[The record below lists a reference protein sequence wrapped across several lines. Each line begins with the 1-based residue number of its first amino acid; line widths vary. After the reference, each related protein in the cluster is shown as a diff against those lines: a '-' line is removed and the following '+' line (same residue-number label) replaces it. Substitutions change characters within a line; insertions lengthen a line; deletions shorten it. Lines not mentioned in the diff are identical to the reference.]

1 MINLIPPS
9 AKKSIVTEY
18 WLRVLSVWCF
28 TWAFAL
34 VVGIFLLVP
43 VYVLINLQV
52 STLSESAAL
61 ASEKLANL
69 KDVTG
74 EFNLANQ
81 QARVLIEGSKRQPLS
96 VYNTLFRELETT
108 EVSLASITITRA
120 TEGIAPVA
128 LTGEAANRQA
138 LASFRDSLL
147 ALPEVESV
155 DLPIANLAKDRDIDF
170 NLTVTMKLE

>member
-28 TWAFAL
+28 TWAFSL

-52 STLSESAAL
+52 STLNESAAS
-61 ASEKLANL
+61 ASEKLATLN
-69 KDVTG
+69 DVTG

-81 QARVLIEGSKRQPLS
+81 QARVLIDGSKRQPLS
-96 VYNTLFRELETT
+96 TYNELFRNLETS
-108 EVSLASITITRA
+108 EVTISSIMINRTK
-120 TEGIAPVA
+120 EGVAPVA

-147 ALPEVESV
+147 ALPEVASV
-155 DLPIANLAKDRDIDF
+155 DLPISNLAKDRDIQF
-170 NLTVTMKLE
+170 NLTVTMKPQ

>member
-96 VYNTLFRELETT
+96 LYNTQFRELETT

-120 TEGIAPVA
+120 AEGIAPVA
-128 LTGEAANRQA
+128 LTGEVSCWGDDPGAVQSVPAGSQPPAPPAITEPQTPSAAPA
-138 LASFRDSLL
+138 A
-147 ALPEVESV
+147 
-155 DLPIANLAKDRDIDF
+155 
-170 NLTVTMKLE
+170 